1 MLEGFDTAEP
11 DMVGAA
17 VGAVD
22 HRIGFARQFVVQAAI
37 DQPPDDRRLSAAA
50 FDDIVGDSAIFTA
63 LGKGAV
69 HGLDDVPA
77 KPEVAQVAFGVEP
90 DHPLAGA
97 GG

>member
-1 MLEGFDTAEP
+1 
-11 DMVGAA
+11 MVGAA

-22 HRIGFARQFVVQAAI
+22 HCIGFARQLVVQAAI

-50 FDDIVGDSAIFTA
+50 FDDIVGDGAILTT
-63 LGKGAV
+63 LGEGAV

-77 KPEVAQVAFGVEP
+77 KPKVAQVAFGVEA
-90 DHPLAGA
+90 DHPLAGP